1 MSHGYPAMRTF
12 RVVRLLP
19 RYNAVE
25 IDPAGTTIQPVVS
38 LRHCVKAPSEWWVI
52 NDMSPGSGIH
62 NDVATSLRAVR
73 ANPYEVGGRL
83 RDTDEVDDTL
93 YQVEWVYDARKSK
106 GKWWYH
112 ISWIGYPDTSWVHES
127 DVQISDPQLLRLM
140 ELSRE
145 RYDHA
150 ATRARATTTRTR
162 DRDDDE
168 DSEDDDDSLDLTTPD
183 YYTAVTVHVSV
194 VSRIRPLWAG
204 RHIKGNPLVTRTLEY
219 TAARTQRYTRR

>member
-83 RDTDEVDDTL
+83 RDTDEVDDKL

-140 ELSRE
+140 ELARE

-194 VSRIRPLWAG
+194 VSSPLP
-204 RHIKGNPLVTRTLEY
+204 RHPEGETTN
-219 TAARTQRYTRR
+219 Q